1 MNLDQHKSNFFN
13 LSIEE
18 KNFFKSYVGWNGII
32 LFCIKGQKNTKI
44 DLKNNTIFNEYS
56 EISDKEKIIILET
69 GAVVVKLNNQNFE
82 LNNKLDVLNFY
93 SSTTKDKI
101 EIHFKENSKFFLIS
115 PQNSK
120 KCFKEPKQFNFLKN
134 IKTVDLWGGQC
145 ISRPY
150 ESENFTLVLFDLK
163 KGFEFRDEGH
173 ANEQITWLIDGKM
186 SFYAD
191 KEKKILNTSE
201 GIDIGENHVH
211 GGISDGALGFDVF
224 YPKRDEKRYR
234 KNI

>member
-1 MNLDQHKSNFFN
+1 M
-13 LSIEE
+13 
-18 KNFFKSYVGWNGII
+18 
-32 LFCIKGQKNTKI
+32 
-44 DLKNNTIFNEYS
+44 
-56 EISDKEKIIILET
+56 
-69 GAVVVKLNNQNFE
+69 
-82 LNNKLDVLNFY
+82 
-93 SSTTKDKI
+93 
-101 EIHFKENSKFFLIS
+101 
-115 PQNSK
+115 
-120 KCFKEPKQFNFLKN
+120 
-134 IKTVDLWGGQC
+134 
-145 ISRPY
+145 
-150 ESENFTLVLFDLK
+150 K